1 MANKEIIKIEP
12 TVYPKI
18 KSVTNKNGKVK
29 VAAYARVSTEKDN
42 QTHSLIAQKEHY
54 TKIIQTNEDWEF
66 AGLFAD
72 EGLSGTSFRKRVAF
86 QEMIEKAKLGE
97 IEYIITKSISRFARN
112 TVNTLTTKR
121 MLKSIGVGVW

>member
-42 QTHSLIAQKEHY
+42 QTHSF
-54 TKIIQTNEDWEF
+54 NCP
-66 AGLFAD
+66 
-72 EGLSGTSFRKRVAF
+72 EG
-86 QEMIEKAKLGE
+86 
-97 IEYIITKSISRFARN
+97 
-112 TVNTLTTKR
+112 TLHQDHPN
-121 MLKSIGVGVW
+121 